1 MKNKGFTLIELL
13 GYIVILTSI
22 ALIAYPSILKFL
34 GTSQDKIDDSK
45 KTLIIT
51 AAKEYVND
59 NINNYKKTD
68 TLSKTIK
75 TKTLIEEGY
84 ITNREITKDENLN
97 HSCTLVKT
105 NTNNYIFEFKTKEN
119 CDWNKIK
126 NMLIYSP
133 SGEF

>member
-13 GYIVILTSI
+13 GCIVILTSI
-22 ALIAYPSILKFL
+22 ALVAYPSILKFL

-59 NINNYKKTD
+59 NINDYKKID

-84 ITNREITKDENLN
+84 ITNKEITKDENLS

-105 NTNNYIFEFKTKEN
+105 NTNNYIFIFKTKEN
-119 CDWNKIK
+119 CN
-126 NMLIYSP
+126 
-133 SGEF
+133 